1 MLDACNL
8 IEQIGR
14 RAFRV
19 NKRLMLPQEFVSELT
34 AAGDSAYFDQRKP
47 FPSFPKPAVIIFH
60 ALERTS
66 QGACRAFRAQAQ
78 IDSKQRT
85 GRMRSR
91 KRFENSFS
99 EPVKELVIG
108 NVRRELAFLTIEKKK
123 INI

>member
-1 MLDACNL
+1 
-8 IEQIGR
+8 
-14 RAFRV
+14 
-19 NKRLMLPQEFVSELT
+19 MLPQKFVSELT
-34 AAGDSAYFDQRKP
+34 AAGDSPYFDQRNP
-47 FPSFPKPAVIIFH
+47 SPSFPKPAVIIFH

-91 KRFENSFS
+91 KRVENSFS
-99 EPVKELVIG
+99 EPAKELVIG
-108 NVRRELAFLTIEKKK
+108 TVRRKLAFSPIEKKT